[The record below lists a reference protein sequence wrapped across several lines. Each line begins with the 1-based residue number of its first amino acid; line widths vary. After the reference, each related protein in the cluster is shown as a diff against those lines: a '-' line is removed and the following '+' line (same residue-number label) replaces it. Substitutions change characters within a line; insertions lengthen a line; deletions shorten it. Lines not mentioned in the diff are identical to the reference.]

1 LKKHRSDI
9 IFIFINV
16 FIKLG
21 SFLLTI
27 VYWKYLSLS
36 DFGILSLGIVFNEL
50 MLSFF
55 ILGID
60 STILRYFNEW
70 NLDEKKSKVGFFWS
84 LSIINTIVFML
95 VLFSFYEY
103 FTLQYFTQNK
113 YHNYFIINLF
123 TLFFNSLSVI
133 PFTLLRLNN
142 QIFKFSI
149 ISLISFFLNSLFSL
163 ILMVNY
169 DYGVLSIFYSRL
181 FVEIIVST
189 FWIFYLRNNITPNL
203 NFSENIAELKYGIPN
218 LFNSILASFNSTI
231 DRLLLKNKIDLG
243 SLGLYQ
249 LSKNFSSVLTIFA
262 QSLKSNYFPFIYKN
276 SNKIDFKDKILPKF
290 ELVYF
295 FTLSIVALSFSLF
308 FMDLIRLVNR
318 PKYYSVAEYIPYFI
332 LGYLFHYA
340 ESFLGRGS
348 DLNKKTYFDLLF
360 NFGNLLLVSL
370 LSWYLIHNYG
380 IDGAMLSF
388 MIINLMVSLFKIVLS
403 HFVYKRL
410 FLVKEFVFLSIVF
423 FVAFSSIHFLKI
435 QNLYFSVIIKL
446 FISLTYSII
455 VYVTLFGVNFF
466 INIFSSLLYKTL
478 KLRV

>member
-1 LKKHRSDI
+1 MKKYRSDL
-9 IFIFINV
+9 IFIIINV

-36 DFGILSLGIVFNEL
+36 DFGILSLSVVFNEL

-60 STILRYFNEW
+60 STILRHYNEW
-70 NLDEKKSKVGFFWS
+70 NLFEKKTKTGFLWA
-84 LSIINTIVFML
+84 LSIINSIVFVL
-95 VLFSFYEY
+95 VLFIFYEY
-103 FTLQYFTQNK
+103 FTVQYFTQIK

-149 ISLISFFLNSLFSL
+149 ISLISFFLNTIFSL
-163 ILMVNY
+163 MLMVYY
-169 DYGVLSIFYSRL
+169 DFGVLSIFFSRL
-181 FVEIIVST
+181 VVEFLISIY
-189 FWIFYLRNNITPNL
+189 WIFSLRNNIIPNL
-203 NFSENIAELKYGIPN
+203 NFRDNIAELKYGIPN

-249 LSKNFSSVLTIFA
+249 LSKNFSSVLAIFA

-276 SNKIDFKDKILPKF
+276 SNKVDFKNKILPRF
-290 ELVYF
+290 ELLYF

-318 PKYYSVAEYIPYFI
+318 PKYYSVAVYIPYFI

-340 ESFLGRGS
+340 EAFLGRGS
-348 DLNKKTYFDLLF
+348 DLNKKTYFDILINL
-360 NFGNLLLVSL
+360 GNLLLVSL
-370 LSWYLIHNYG
+370 LSWYLIDIYG
-380 IDGAMLSF
+380 INGAMYSF
-388 MIINLMVSLFKIVLS
+388 LIINLMVSLFKIILS
-403 HFVYKRL
+403 HFIYKRL
-410 FLVKEFVFLSIVF
+410 FLIKEFIFLLGVF
-423 FVAFSSIHFLKI
+423 FTAFSSIYFLNI
-435 QNLYFSVIIKL
+435 HNLYFSILAKL
-446 FISLTYSII
+446 FISITYSII
-455 VYVTLFGVNFF
+455 VYSTLLGAKFF
-466 INIFSSLLYKTL
+466 INILASFFCKTL
-478 KLRV
+478 KFRV